1 VTIHQAI
8 EHVSSRWLADSG
20 RNSGD
25 CGVSVVLHIHTLMI
39 DEVLLSGNWQ
49 TEECESCNWTDA
61 SARSHCR
68 SRGDSV
74 DAELDEFTAKTDHQE
89 D

>member
-1 VTIHQAI
+1 
-8 EHVSSRWLADSG
+8 
-20 RNSGD
+20 
-25 CGVSVVLHIHTLMI
+25 VVLHIHTLMI

-49 TEECESCNWTDA
+49 TAECGSCNWTDG

-68 SRGDSV
+68 SRGDSG
-74 DAELDEFTAKTDHQE
+74 DAEFGEFTAKTDHQE